1 MTTERH
7 KLGIAT
13 VSLGWHPSHT
23 LERKLDAVSQQGYEG
38 IELYHPD
45 LVTFAEQHS
54 LTHLE
59 AASEVGRMCKDRD
72 IAIIAL
78 QPLFNFAGVLTPL
91 ETRLQSAREYISL
104 ARAMGTTIIQVPTTY
119 EMDSTGNED
128 IIVAELRALADLG
141 SQPTKT
147 GEKDIFFAFE
157 ALAWGVHHALM
168 DDAIRIVK
176 LVDRSNFGLCLDTY
190 HVLARVWADPH
201 AASGTGTGIAPGGY
215 AALKSTLDRF
225 MKQCPV
231 EKIFYLQLSD
241 AERLKQPL
249 IAGHEAYKAE
259 WAHWDATMHWCVWG
273 RLFPYETEYGAY
285 FPLDNILQLWLVEKG
300 WNGWVSMEMFHR
312 DEHKESIGP
321 EVLAERGYN
330 SWLKIKDRFGLK

>member
-1 MTTERH
+1 MPESHR
-7 KLGIAT
+7 LGIAT

-23 LERKLDAVSQQGYEG
+23 LQRKLDAISKQGYEG
-38 IELYHPD
+38 VEIYHPD

-59 AASEVGRMCKDRD
+59 AASKIGVMCRERN
-72 IAIIAL
+72 ISIIAL
-78 QPLFNFAGVLTPL
+78 QPLFNFAGVLTSF
-91 ETRLQSAREYISL
+91 ETRLKSAREYVAL
-104 ARAMGTTIIQVPTTY
+104 ARAMGTKMIQVPTTY
-119 EMDSTGNED
+119 EMNSTGDED
-128 IIVAELRALADLG
+128 LIVAELSALADLG
-141 SQPTKT
+141 RESTES
-147 GEKDIFFAFE
+147 GEEEIFFAFE

-176 LVDRSNFGLCLDTY
+176 LVNRPNFGLCLDTY
-190 HVLARVWADPH
+190 HVIARVWADPH

-225 MKQCPV
+225 MEQCPV

-241 AERLKQPL
+241 AERLEQPL
-249 IAGHEAYKAE
+249 GPGHQAYKAE

-285 FPLDNILQLWLVEKG
+285 FPLDDILRLWLVEMG
-300 WNGWVSMEMFHR
+300 WKGWVSMEMFHR
-312 DEHKESIGP
+312 DEDKESVGP
-321 EVLAERGYN
+321 ELLAERGYQ
-330 SWLKIKDRFGLK
+330 SWQKIKDRFALQ